1 MFLKFPKLFV
11 LMYLFVGLTAC
22 SSGGDESGGV
32 PGDFYF
38 QISVDGA
45 PVQRINIDVSGPEYD
60 IMAWYNT
67 ATDKTT
73 VLALLEWNAIDE
85 LYDKVFEFSFSG
97 MGTGS
102 QTVTLAEYWLNDGS
116 NTNYKHIPFTQS
128 SATLNITEY
137 GQLAQPIVGEFDF
150 KLCLDTAACD
160 TNFKTVTGSFTLL
173 RQPDRTE
180 P

>member
-73 VLALLEWNAIDE
+73 VLALLEWMSCTIRYLSLASPAWVPAAKR
-85 LYDKVFEFSFSG
+85 LPWLS
-97 MGTGS
+97 TGS
-102 QTVTLAEYWLNDGS
+102 MMVVIPTISTYHLHKAVRHSILPNTGNWLS
-116 NTNYKHIPFTQS
+116 P
-128 SATLNITEY
+128 L
-137 GQLAQPIVGEFDF
+137 
-150 KLCLDTAACD
+150 
-160 TNFKTVTGSFTLL
+160 
-173 RQPDRTE
+173 
-180 P
+180 